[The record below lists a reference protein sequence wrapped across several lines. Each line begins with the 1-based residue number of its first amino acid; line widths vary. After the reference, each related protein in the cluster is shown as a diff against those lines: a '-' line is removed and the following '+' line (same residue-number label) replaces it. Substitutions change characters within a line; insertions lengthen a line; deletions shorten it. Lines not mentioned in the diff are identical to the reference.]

1 MGEIGTEDKLVMENP
16 GSIRTGKKQMLRGGI
31 RIPEINH

>member
-1 MGEIGTEDKLVMENP
+1 MENHK
-16 GSIRTGKKQMLRGGI
+16 STHIGKKQMLRGGI

>member
-1 MGEIGTEDKLVMENP
+1 MENP
-16 GSIRTGKKQMLRGGI
+16 KSTHIGKKQMLRGGI